1 MSLSTGI
8 NLSDSFGLNCLE
20 LFLADNISISFQWV
34 FDSIVLVD
42 LMNILHHITIIDQNY
57 RVLLELRR

>member
-1 MSLSTGI
+1 MSLSTGV
-8 NLSDSFGLNCLE
+8 NLSDPFRLYCLE
-20 LFLADNISISFQWV
+20 LSLADNISISFQWV